1 MGRSFFIPFSVV
13 DMSLRLLYKGMY
25 AGRSAWFQ
33 LFVLLVFIAAGAVV
47 ASLTGGMLAL
57 VCGFA
62 GTDSIMNNPDMM
74 RGFQFIS
81 TIGTFLL
88 PSLALAWCCS
98 THVKEHLSIRPVP
111 SAEILLLTVASM
123 FLISPAISL
132 TGALNQQMT
141 LPEFMAPVENWM
153 RQQEDTA
160 QYMMDL
166 LLQNSSLLTLL
177 SNLIVIAVMAGI
189 TEEFLF
195 RGALQRIIERWTP
208 NHHVVIWMA
217 AILFSLFHLQF
228 FGFFPRMLL
237 GAYFGYL
244 LYWGRS
250 IWLPVF
256 AHFINNAVAVI
267 GLSDSRLKDNEYI
280 SGDISADHLLQFTL
294 IALLTTLLFIGLV
307 RYLRKMLLRRQANGD

>member
-1 MGRSFFIPFSVV
+1 
-13 DMSLRLLYKGMY
+13 MY
-25 AGRSAWFQ
+25 ADRSAGFQ

-47 ASLTGGMLAL
+47 ASLLTGLLAAA
-57 VCGFA
+57 CGFS
-62 GTDSIMNNPDMM
+62 GTDSLLNDPDMM

-81 TIGTFLL
+81 TVGTFLL

-98 THVKEHLSIRPVP
+98 THVKEYLSIRLLPQ
-111 SAEILLLTVASM
+111 AELLGLTFASM

-132 TGALNQQMT
+132 IGALNQQMS

-153 RQQEDTA
+153 RQQEETA
-160 QYMMDL
+160 QYLMDL
-166 LLQNSSLLTLL
+166 LLRDSSPLTLF

-195 RGALQRIIERWTP
+195 RGALQRILERWTP
-208 NHHVVIWMA
+208 NPHLVIWTA

-228 FGFFPRMLL
+228 FGFLPRMLL

-244 LYWGRS
+244 LYWGKN

-256 AHFINNAVAVI
+256 AHFTNNAVAVI
-267 GLSDSRLKDNEYI
+267 GLSDSRLKNNEFI
-280 SGDISADHLLQFTL
+280 SGDISTDHLLQFTL
-294 IALLTTLLFIGLV
+294 IAVLTALLFLGLV
-307 RYLRKMLLRRQANGD
+307 RYLRKRLQQDSQTA

>member
-1 MGRSFFIPFSVV
+1 
-13 DMSLRLLYKGMY
+13 MY

-33 LFVLLVFIAAGAVV
+33 LFALLVFIAAGAVV
-47 ASLTGGMLAL
+47 ASLAGGMLAL

-62 GTDSIMNNPDMM
+62 GTASIMDSPNMM

-81 TIGTFLL
+81 AIGTFLL

-98 THVKEHLSIRPVP
+98 TNVKKYLSIRSVP
-111 SAEILLLTVASM
+111 SAEILLLILASM
-123 FLISPAISL
+123 LLISPAISL

-153 RQQEDTA
+153 RQQEDIA
-160 QYMMDL
+160 QQMMDL
-166 LLQNSSLLTLL
+166 LLQNSSPFTLF
-177 SNLIVIAVMAGI
+177 SNLIVVAVMAGI

-195 RGALQRIIERWTP
+195 RGALQRILERWTP

-228 FGFFPRMLL
+228 FGFLPRMLL

-256 AHFINNAVAVI
+256 AHFTNNAVAVI
-267 GLSDSRLKDNEYI
+267 GLSDSRLKENEYI

-294 IALLTTLLFIGLV
+294 IALLTTLLFIGLIQ
-307 RYLRKMLLRRQANGD
+307 YLRKMLLQKQANRE